1 MPDTRPGIKFDE
13 EGVCSACRSYEHRA
27 KVDWNA
33 RWKEFEAICDK
44 YRGMNGPNG
53 YDCIIA
59 VSGGKDSHFQV
70 HLMKEVMH
78 MNPLLVSAADNMPMT
93 EAGKHNIKN
102 ISEAFG
108 CDLITMNPNIQA
120 EKKIMRYCFEKYGK
134 PTYFVDRYIY
144 TYPLHMAS
152 KFNLPLLVYG
162 ENVGWEYG
170 GADGVETYSARDQ
183 IYNGV
188 AFGIDTEEICRETGV
203 TMKDLNFFLPP
214 TKEEMAKLDPI
225 YISYF
230 TQWNSFKNYEM
241 AKKFGFHDL
250 THEWDRTQHIENFDQ
265 IDSPAYLVHAWMK
278 YPKFGHQAATDYAS
292 RMVRYGLITREEG
305 FKLIDEHDGN
315 LDPRCVREFCEFLGY
330 SEREFWAIIDKLYN
344 KDIFEKDARDK
355 WVLKKVER

>member
-1 MPDTRPGIKFDE
+1 
-13 EGVCSACRSYEHRA
+13 
-27 KVDWNA
+27 
-33 RWKEFEAICDK
+33 
-44 YRGMNGPNG
+44 
-53 YDCIIA
+53 
-59 VSGGKDSHFQV
+59 
-70 HLMKEVMH
+70 MKEVMH
-78 MNPLLVSAADNMPMT
+78 MKPLLVSAGDNMPMT

-102 ISEAFG
+102 ISEVFG
-108 CDLITMNPNIQA
+108 CDLIAMNPNIQA

-162 ENVGWEYG
+162 ENVSWEYG

-203 TMKDLNFFLPP
+203 SMKDLNFFNPP
-214 TKEEMAKLDPI
+214 TKEEIDKLDPI
-225 YISYF
+225 YVSYF
-230 TQWNSFKNYEM
+230 TPWNSFKNYEM

-305 FKLIDEHDGN
+305 FKLIDKHDGN

-344 KDIFEKDARDK
+344 KDIFEKDTREK